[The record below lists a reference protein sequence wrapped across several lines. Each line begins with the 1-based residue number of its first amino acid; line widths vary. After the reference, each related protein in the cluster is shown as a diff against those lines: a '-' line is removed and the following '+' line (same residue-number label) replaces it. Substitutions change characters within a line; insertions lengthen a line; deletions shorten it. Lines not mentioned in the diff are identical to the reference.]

1 MRKYSF
7 HPSES
12 LPDLG
17 KPRQALQANPD
28 IRVLLAGDVL
38 NLIAAESPTMFY
50 QLSCEWNKS
59 AQKVGYMTEKANK
72 IL

>member
-17 KPRQALQANPD
+17 KPRQTVNPD
-28 IRVLLAGDVL
+28 TRVLLAGDVL

-59 AQKVGYMTEKANK
+59 AQKVGYMAEQANYI

>member
-17 KPRQALQANPD
+17 KPRQTANPD
-28 IRVLLAGDVL
+28 TRVLLAGDVL

-59 AQKVGYMTEKANK
+59 AQKVGSTA
-72 IL
+72 